1 MFKSVALWMA
11 LFAMASAVFADD
23 TASPMRGSDDGQF
36 DLSVYLAKQGAFLP
50 VPMIITEPAVG
61 YGGGLGALFFHGGN
75 PLSKQPAPGERNIPP
90 SISAALAFFTEN
102 GSKGGGIAHFGVF
115 KQDHIRYIGVLAAA
129 SLNLEYWGTTGRP
142 RPEPLQYGVNGGL
155 TFHRVLVRLGDS
167 PMFVGGEASYSKQSA
182 EFEQLLLPPDS
193 PPRKIDQSDAGV
205 GVVSEFETLDNI
217 FTPNGGMKA
226 RVIGKLFSKS
236 LGGDNDRQT
245 LDVESFGYIPTG
257 KRVIFGIRGDLK
269 FSDGSTPFYLLPYV
283 DLRGLPALKYTGK
296 HVASGEIEGRFNVYG
311 RWTAVAFGGLGFV
324 SDKPSQLLN
333 ADAVGTKGAGFR
345 YLIAERYGIQMGL
358 DYARGP
364 DDYAIYII
372 VGNAWR

>member
-1 MFKSVALWMA
+1 MRKRVALCIAVLAVA
-11 LFAMASAVFADD
+11 LVASADD
-23 TASPMRGSDDGQF
+23 PGFLRGTDGQI
-36 DLSVYLAKQGAFLP
+36 DASDMLAKRGGFLP
-50 VPMIITEPAVG
+50 VPIFITEPAVG
-61 YGGGLGALFFHGGN
+61 YGGGLATLFFHGGN
-75 PLSKQPAPGERNIPP
+75 PLSKERVPGERNIPP
-90 SISAALAFFTEN
+90 SVSAAAVFFTEN
-102 GSKGGGIAHFGVF
+102 GSKGGAVAHFGVF

-129 SLNLEYWGTTGRP
+129 SLNLDYWGTTGRP
-142 RPEPLQYGVNGGL
+142 LPEPLQYGVSGGL
-155 TFHRVLVRLGDS
+155 TFHRILFRLRDT
-167 PMFVGGEASYSKQSA
+167 PLFVGGEVSYSTQNA
-182 EFEQLLLPPDS
+182 EFERIVLPPDA
-193 PPRKIDQSDAGV
+193 PPRKIDQSDAGA

-217 FTPNGGMKA
+217 FTAGSGMKA
-226 RVIGKLFSKS
+226 RVIGKVFSKS

-245 LDVESFGYIPTG
+245 LDVESFGYIPAG

-269 FSDGSTPFYLLPYV
+269 FSDGTTPFYLLPYV

-372 VGNAWR
+372 VGSAWR